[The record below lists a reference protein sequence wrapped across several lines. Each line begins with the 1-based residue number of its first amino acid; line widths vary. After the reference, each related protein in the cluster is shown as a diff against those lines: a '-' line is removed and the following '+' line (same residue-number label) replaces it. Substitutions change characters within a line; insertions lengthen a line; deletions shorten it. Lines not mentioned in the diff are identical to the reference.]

1 LIGDVRSWSLIQ
13 RGGQP
18 CVRGAY
24 HSYVARKLV
33 GLADG
38 SMKGVN
44 TNAKDMAAVGLTVQ
58 EARGRLR
65 LQRRCASSVIRQR
78 DELLGAGGYDSR
90 LMARAE

>member
-13 RGGQP
+13 CGSQP

-24 HSYVARKLV
+24 HSYVARKLM
-33 GLADG
+33 GLSDG

-44 TNAKDMAAVGLTVQ
+44 TNAKHMAAVGLTVQ

-65 LQRRCASSVIRQR
+65 LQRCCASSLIRQR